1 MNQPIESL
9 PLLVPARSVIG
20 ASSAIGAAHTTDRA
34 NSTALERKVALV
46 GFAREDLKRKLFLPS
61 LSFFFVAC
69 PDVRIAGTTNSQ
81 QCRPFA
87 IKSRRIARNSWIECG
102 I

>member
-46 GFAREDLKRKLFLPS
+46 GFAREDLKRKLFPPS
-61 LSFFFVAC
+61 LSFFFLLLV
-69 PDVRIAGTTNSQ
+69 PTSVLQVLRILSNAALL
-81 QCRPFA
+81 RL
-87 IKSRRIARNSWIECG
+87 RV
-102 I
+102 

>member
-46 GFAREDLKRKLFLPS
+46 GFAREDLKRKLFPPS
-61 LSFFFVAC
+61 LSFFFC
-69 PDVRIAGTTNSQ
+69 SLPRRPY
-81 QCRPFA
+81 CRYYEFSATPTF
-87 IKSRRIARNSWIECG
+87 CD
-102 I
+102 